1 MVSII
6 MSRQAFNNFMR
17 IHEKDIVR
25 ELYDRLNQRPQSN
38 YQDFFLRTEEGLQ
51 RLEIWVHLVIN
62 AIGSQAET
70 LFRDQ
75 EKVAYTRAV
84 EGFSFEDISH
94 VYLIMHS
101 ILNDI
106 IRKAGSMPPF
116 HLHDV
121 YSEMRE
127 NMFRGHHILATMF
140 LKTREEVISEKMYHL
155 KSLHDFTRAMIE
167 NLEVDEIA
175 GMIVEKSRLLLKMD
189 RSFMVLFQDHRVK
202 GVFSHP
208 AGTVDGEIFSL
219 MERSYKAKKALFMD
233 VEGNIHENI
242 RLSRSM
248 RIVTVPIQGH
258 NRFYG
263 ILALLT
269 NEQGKSLSFSQ
280 MDLLHQLL
288 NVTAIAMENSYM
300 FIELEERQKELRFLT
315 EKLITLQEEERR
327 QLAADIHDNLAQ
339 ALTGMGYKIQVCREL
354 INRNPKLLA
363 EQLDNLTGIVDD
375 ATRQS
380 RELMSSLRPD
390 LLDDIGLVAALRK
403 FIGNFSRDTNIKI
416 RTYLPRHIQLPSEIK
431 ICLFRVVQEALSN
444 VYKHADSK
452 TAELRITNT
461 KGLIRLIVSDEGKGF
476 RNVSRPSGMAGMNKM
491 GLLAMQERVE
501 AVGGNLSIDS
511 RPGYGCR
518 LRVSIPIK

>member
-1 MVSII
+1 
-6 MSRQAFNNFMR
+6 
-17 IHEKDIVR
+17 
-25 ELYDRLNQRPQSN
+25 
-38 YQDFFLRTEEGLQ
+38 
-51 RLEIWVHLVIN
+51 
-62 AIGSQAET
+62 
-70 LFRDQ
+70 
-75 EKVAYTRAV
+75 
-84 EGFSFEDISH
+84 
-94 VYLIMHS
+94 
-101 ILNDI
+101 
-106 IRKAGSMPPF
+106 
-116 HLHDV
+116 
-121 YSEMRE
+121 
-127 NMFRGHHILATMF
+127 
-140 LKTREEVISEKMYHL
+140 
-155 KSLHDFTRAMIE
+155 
-167 NLEVDEIA
+167 
-175 GMIVEKSRLLLKMD
+175 
-189 RSFMVLFQDHRVK
+189 
-202 GVFSHP
+202 
-208 AGTVDGEIFSL
+208 
-219 MERSYKAKKALFMD
+219 
-233 VEGNIHENI
+233 
-242 RLSRSM
+242 
-248 RIVTVPIQGH
+248 
-258 NRFYG
+258 
-263 ILALLT
+263 
-269 NEQGKSLSFSQ
+269 
-280 MDLLHQLL
+280 
-288 NVTAIAMENSYM
+288 
-300 FIELEERQKELRFLT
+300 
-315 EKLITLQEEERR
+315 LITLQEEERR

-403 FIGNFSRDTNIKI
+403 FIENFSRDTNIKI